1 MNGDTPGDG
10 KTSPFGPSNG
20 APMPPPNF
28 LQQPSGPAPSRPGIN
43 FLERPRGSGPQ
54 AAAPP
59 DFSKGGRGGAPDAQK
74 SGQAPDLNPQS
85 EIPDGGGLVPLA
97 DVPQGSPRKAFI
109 GVGSIGDSSK
119 PFRLKG

>member
-20 APMPPPNF
+20 APMTPTNF

-43 FLERPRGSGPQ
+43 FLERPGGSGPQ
-54 AAAPP
+54 AAAPT
-59 DFSKGGRGGAPDAQK
+59 DFTKGGKDAQK

-85 EIPDGGGLVPLA
+85 EITDGGGLVPLA
-97 DVPQGSPRKAFI
+97 DVPQGSPRKGFI